1 MICNPFDINKAVDY
15 TDQQLF
21 DYWVNIGEDPGFD
34 KMMKPSTLMPM
45 IIVGSKGSGKTHIM
59 KYYSYELQKIRLSS
73 DKAPQTLAEKF
84 QKESFIGV
92 YVRCSGLNADTFSGK
107 GVSDNVWQGI
117 FDYYWELWLG
127 ERVLSTII
135 DLQKQSIINDF
146 SEQELVGRIL
156 SLFLG
161 EHAQC
166 QNLRELKDYFIHL
179 QKQLLFEVHNFL
191 FQGKQLPQVEIK
203 LAVSSITYG
212 IPSILQSTVPYFKD
226 RHILYLI
233 DEYENFSE
241 SQQQLIQSLLREKP
255 TACTIRI
262 GTRPYGIR
270 TYYTLGKVEENISG
284 SEFEELRLDDWI
296 RNSDNYK
303 DYIKQ
308 ICISRLKG
316 SNLSFRDSD
325 KIEDLIEE
333 ITPSDIEQQASKRKS
348 YGNLFIN
355 LRKNLKAYR
364 HQKLTDEEIESLI
377 QCITFAPNLIV
388 ERSCVVL
395 LYRRLKAKSTTL
407 IEDAKAI
414 HEQAERYLEG
424 DKAPENGV
432 ASYLS
437 HYRREMIDS
446 VARLANIQIPYY
458 GLDTLIELSCGT
470 PRTILRLLKHA
481 FSRQYF
487 NTGKAPF
494 EKGQVLKAEAQQ
506 IGIDNTNAWFF
517 EENRV
522 PGDNIGV
529 KDVVK
534 RLGNFLQSIRFS
546 DLPPQCSINIFSVPD
561 GLSEEAQSAINT
573 LVLYSYL
580 IDQDE
585 RRRKNS
591 DNKAHVYRLNSILLP
606 KWELSLEK
614 RGNVEL
620 TKEDAEVIFN
630 PSRCEEYDKHI
641 KNKLTAYNFP
651 FTAKADDKAVGEE
664 LFLF

>member
-1 MICNPFDINKAVDY
+1 MISNPFDINKAVDY

-21 DYWVNIGEDPGFD
+21 DYWVNIGEDSGFD

-45 IIVGSKGSGKTHIM
+45 IIIGSKGSGKTHIM

-73 DKAPQTLAEKF
+73 NNLSQTLAEKF
-84 QKESFIGV
+84 QKESFIGI

-107 GVSDNVWQGI
+107 GVSESIWQGI
-117 FDYYWELWLG
+117 FNYYWELWLG
-127 ERVLSTII
+127 ERVLSTTI
-135 DLQKQSIINDF
+135 DLQKRSIISDF
-146 SEQELVGRIL
+146 SEHELVNRIL

-166 QNLRELKDYFIHL
+166 HTLEELKDYFINL
-179 QKQLLFEVHNFL
+179 QKLLLFEVHNFL
-191 FQGKQLPQVEIK
+191 FQGKQLPRVEIK
-203 LAVSSITYG
+203 LNVSSITYG
-212 IPSILQSTVPYFKD
+212 IPSILQTTVPFFKD
-226 RHILYLI
+226 RHLLYLI

-284 SEFEELRLDDWI
+284 SEFEELHLDDWI

-303 DYIKQ
+303 DYIRK

-316 SNLSFRDSD
+316 SNLSIRDYD

-333 ITPSDIEQQASKRKS
+333 VTPINIEEQASKRKS
-348 YGNLFIN
+348 YGNLFVN

-364 HQKLTDEEIESLI
+364 HQKLTDKDIEAI
-377 QCITFAPNLIV
+377 VQCISFAPNYIV
-388 ERSCVVL
+388 ERSCVAL
-395 LYRRLKAKSTTL
+395 LYRQLKGKTTTVL
-407 IEDAKAI
+407 EDAKAI
-414 HEQAERYLEG
+414 HEHAVKYLEG
-424 DKAPENGV
+424 DKDNNI

-437 HYRREMIDS
+437 YYRHEMIDS
-446 VARLANIQIPYY
+446 VARLANIRIPYY
-458 GLDTLIELSCGT
+458 GLKTLIELSCGT

-494 EKGQVLKAEAQQ
+494 EKGQVLKADAQQ

-522 PGDNIGV
+522 PGDNIDV
-529 KDVVK
+529 KNVVK

-546 DLPPQCSINIFSVPD
+546 DLPPQCSINIFSVPE
-561 GLSEEAQSAINT
+561 GLSQEAQSTINT

-580 IDQDE
+580 IEQDD
-585 RRRKNS
+585 RRRKNT
-591 DNKAHVYRLNSILLP
+591 DNKTQVYRLNSILLP

-651 FTAKADDKAVGEE
+651 FTAKDGERADGKE
-664 LFLF
+664 LSLF

>member
-1 MICNPFDINKAVDY
+1 MISNPFDINKAVDY

-21 DYWVNIGEDPGFD
+21 DYWVNIGGDPGFD

-45 IIVGSKGSGKTHIM
+45 IIIGSKGSGKTHIM
-59 KYYSYELQKIRLSS
+59 KYYSYELQKIRLLS
-73 DKAPQTLAEKF
+73 DKVPQTLAQKF
-84 QKESFIGV
+84 QSETFIGI

-107 GVSDNVWQGI
+107 GVADSVWQGI

-127 ERVLSTII
+127 ERVLSTVI
-135 DLQKQSIINDF
+135 DLQKQSIISDF
-146 SEQELVGRIL
+146 SEQDLVGRIHA
-156 SLFLG
+156 LFLG

-166 QNLRELKDYFIHL
+166 HTLQELKDYFIHL

-191 FQGKQLPQVEIK
+191 FQGKPLPQVEIK
-203 LAVSSITYG
+203 LNVSSITYG

-296 RNSDNYK
+296 RNSEDYK
-303 DYIKQ
+303 DYIKR
-308 ICISRLKG
+308 ICVSRLKG
-316 SNLSFRDSD
+316 SNLSIKDSD
-325 KIEDLIEE
+325 KLEELIEE
-333 ITPSDIEQQASKRKS
+333 ITPTDIEQQASKRKS
-348 YGNLFIN
+348 YGNLFVN

-364 HQKLTDEEIESLI
+364 HQKLTDEEIESVI

-395 LYRRLKAKSTTL
+395 LYRRLKAKSATL
-407 IEDAKAI
+407 IDDAKAI
-414 HEQAERYLEG
+414 HEQAVQYLKGE
-424 DKAPENGV
+424 KENDIAG
-432 ASYLS
+432 YLS
-437 HYRREMIDS
+437 YYHHDMIDS
-446 VARLANIQIPYY
+446 VARLANIRIPYY
-458 GLDTLIELSCGT
+458 GLNTLIELSCGT

-561 GLSEEAQSAINT
+561 GLSEEAQSTINT

-606 KWELSLEK
+606 KWELSLER

-630 PSRCEEYDKHI
+630 PSRSEEYDKHI

-651 FTAKADDKAVGEE
+651 FTAKADDRAVGEE

>member
-1 MICNPFDINKAVDY
+1 MISNPFDINKAVDY

-21 DYWVNIGEDPGFD
+21 DYWVNIGGDSGFD

-45 IIVGSKGSGKTHIM
+45 IIIGSKGSGKTHIM
-59 KYYSYELQKIRLSS
+59 KYYSYELQKIRLAA
-73 DKAPQTLAEKF
+73 DPTPLTLAEKF

-107 GVSDNVWQGI
+107 GVTEDIWQSI

-135 DLQKQSIINDF
+135 DLQKESIISNY
-146 SEQELVGRIL
+146 SERDNVNRIL

-161 EHAQC
+161 EHEHCSTIQ
-166 QNLRELKDYFIHL
+166 ELKDYFISL

-191 FQGKQLPQVEIK
+191 FQGKQIPNVEVK
-203 LAVSSITYG
+203 LNISSITYG
-212 IPSILQSTVPYFKD
+212 IPSILQATVPFFKD

-241 SQQQLIQSLLREKP
+241 GQQLLIQSLLREKP
-255 TACTIRI
+255 TACSIRI

-270 TYYTLGKVEENISG
+270 TYYTLGKVEENIAG
-284 SEFEELRLDDWI
+284 SEFDELRLDDWI
-296 RNSDNYK
+296 RSSDNYTC
-303 DYIKQ
+303 YIKD
-308 ICISRLKG
+308 IITSRLKG
-316 SNLSFRDSD
+316 SNLSINDTD
-325 KIEDLIEE
+325 DLELLIEK
-333 ITPSDIEQQASKRKS
+333 ITASDIEEQASKKKS
-348 YGNLFIN
+348 YGNLFVN

-364 HQKLTDEEIESLI
+364 YQKLSDDEIDAIVKIIS
-377 QCITFAPNLIV
+377 FAPNLIV
-388 ERSCVVL
+388 ERSCVAL
-395 LYRRLKAKSTTL
+395 LYRKLKAKSTNLVNEVSL
-407 IEDAKAI
+407 IQS
-414 HEQAERYLEG
+414 QASQYLAG
-424 DKAPENGV
+424 DRSPENEI
-432 ASYLS
+432 AKFLSYFRS
-437 HYRREMIDS
+437 DMVDS
-446 VARLANIQIPYY
+446 IARLANIRIPYY

-470 PRTILRLLKHA
+470 PRTILRMLKHA

-494 EKGQVLKAEAQQ
+494 ERVQVLKVEAQQ

-529 KDVVK
+529 KEVVK

-561 GLSEEAQSAINT
+561 DLSSEAQSTIDT

-580 IDQDE
+580 IDQNV

-591 DNKAHVYRLNSILLP
+591 DNKTRVYCLNSILLP

-620 TKEDAEVIFN
+620 NKEDAEIIFN
-630 PSRCEEYDKHI
+630 PNRSAEYDKYV
-641 KNKLTAYNFP
+641 KNKLAAYNFP
-651 FTAKADDKAVGEE
+651 FTLKAEAGASVEE
-664 LFLF
+664 YSLF

>member
-1 MICNPFDINKAVDY
+1 MISNPFDINKAVDY

-21 DYWVNIGEDPGFD
+21 DYWVNIGGDPGFD

-45 IIVGSKGSGKTHIM
+45 IIIGSKGSGKTHIM
-59 KYYSYELQKIRLSS
+59 KYYSYELQKIRLLS
-73 DKAPQTLAEKF
+73 DKVPQTLAQKF
-84 QKESFIGV
+84 QSETFIGI

-107 GVSDNVWQGI
+107 GVSDSVWQGI

-135 DLQKQSIINDF
+135 DLQKQSIINNF
-146 SEQELVGRIL
+146 SEQDLVGRIH

-166 QNLRELKDYFIHL
+166 HTLQELKDYFIHL

-191 FQGKQLPQVEIK
+191 FQGKPLPQVEIK
-203 LAVSSITYG
+203 LNVSSITYG

-296 RNSDNYK
+296 RNSEDYK
-303 DYIKQ
+303 DYIKR
-308 ICISRLKG
+308 ICVSRLKG
-316 SNLSFRDSD
+316 SNLSIKDSD
-325 KIEDLIEE
+325 KLEELIEE
-333 ITPSDIEQQASKRKS
+333 ITPTDIEQQASKRKS
-348 YGNLFIN
+348 YGNLFVN

-364 HQKLTDEEIESLI
+364 HQKLTDEEIESVI

-395 LYRRLKAKSTTL
+395 LYRRLKAKSATL
-407 IEDAKAI
+407 IDDAKAI
-414 HEQAERYLEG
+414 HEQAVQYLKGE
-424 DKAPENGV
+424 KENDIAG
-432 ASYLS
+432 YLS
-437 HYRREMIDS
+437 YYHHDMIDS
-446 VARLANIQIPYY
+446 VARLANIRIPYY
-458 GLDTLIELSCGT
+458 GLNTLIELSCGI

-561 GLSEEAQSAINT
+561 GLSEEAQSTINT

-630 PSRCEEYDKHI
+630 PSRSEEYDKHI

-651 FTAKADDKAVGEE
+651 FTAKADDRAVGEE

>member
-1 MICNPFDINKAVDY
+1 MISNPFDINKAVDY

-21 DYWVNIGEDPGFD
+21 DYWVNIGEDSGFD

-73 DKAPQTLAEKF
+73 DKAPQSLAEKF
-84 QKESFIGV
+84 QKESFIGI
-92 YVRCSGLNADTFSGK
+92 YVRCSGLNADTFTGK
-107 GVSDNVWQGI
+107 GVSDDVWQGI

-146 SEQELVGRIL
+146 SEQILVNNIL

-161 EHAQC
+161 EHAEC
-166 QNLRELKDYFIHL
+166 QALQELKDYFIHL

-191 FQGKQLPQVEIK
+191 FQGKQLPNVEIK
-203 LAVSSITYG
+203 LNVSSITYG
-212 IPSILQSTVPYFKD
+212 IPSILQATVPYFKD

-270 TYYTLGKVEENISG
+270 TYYTLGRIEENISG

-303 DYIKQ
+303 EYIKK
-308 ICISRLKG
+308 ICISRLQG
-316 SNLSFRDSD
+316 SNLSCRESD
-325 KIEDLIEE
+325 KIEDLIEV
-333 ITPSDIEQQASKRKS
+333 ITPTNIEEQASKRKS
-348 YGNLFIN
+348 YGNLFVN

-364 HQKLTDEEIESLI
+364 HQKLTDDEIEAVV
-377 QCITFAPNLIV
+377 QCVTFAPNLII
-388 ERSCVVL
+388 ERSCVAL
-395 LYRRLKAKSTTL
+395 LYKQLKAKTTSVL
-407 IEDAKAI
+407 EDAKAI
-414 HEQAERYLEG
+414 REQAVKYV
-424 DKAPENGV
+424 NGEKETDI
-432 ASYLS
+432 AGYLS
-437 HYRREMIDS
+437 YYRHDMIDS
-446 VARLANIQIPYY
+446 IARLANIRIPYY

-522 PGDNIGV
+522 PGDIIGV

-534 RLGNFLQSIRFS
+534 RLGNFLQSLRFS

-561 GLSEEAQSAINT
+561 GLSEEAQTTINT

>member
-1 MICNPFDINKAVDY
+1 MISNPFDINKAVDY

-21 DYWVNIGEDPGFD
+21 DYWVNIGGDPGFD

-45 IIVGSKGSGKTHIM
+45 IIIGSKGSGKTHIM
-59 KYYSYELQKIRLSS
+59 KYYSYELQKIRLLS
-73 DKAPQTLAEKF
+73 DKAPQTLAQKF
-84 QKESFIGV
+84 QKESFIGI

-107 GVSDNVWQGI
+107 GVSDSVWQGI

-146 SEQELVGRIL
+146 SEQDLVGRIH

-166 QNLRELKDYFIHL
+166 HTLQELKDYFIHL

-191 FQGKQLPQVEIK
+191 FQGKPLPQVEIK
-203 LAVSSITYG
+203 LNVSSITYG

-296 RNSDNYK
+296 RNSEDYK
-303 DYIKQ
+303 DYIKR
-308 ICISRLKG
+308 ICVSRLKG
-316 SNLSFRDSD
+316 SNLSIKDSD
-325 KIEDLIEE
+325 KLEELIEE
-333 ITPSDIEQQASKRKS
+333 ITPTDIEQQASKRKS
-348 YGNLFIN
+348 YGNLFVN

-364 HQKLTDEEIESLI
+364 HQKLTDEEIESVI

-395 LYRRLKAKSTTL
+395 LYRRLKAKSATL
-407 IEDAKAI
+407 IDDAKAI
-414 HEQAERYLEG
+414 HEQAVQYLKGE
-424 DKAPENGV
+424 KENDIAG
-432 ASYLS
+432 YLS
-437 HYRREMIDS
+437 YYHHDMIDS
-446 VARLANIQIPYY
+446 VARLANIRIPYY
-458 GLDTLIELSCGT
+458 GLNTLIELSCGT

-487 NTGKAPF
+487 DTGKAPF

-522 PGDNIGV
+522 PGDIIGV

-534 RLGNFLQSIRFS
+534 RLGNFLQSLRFS

-561 GLSEEAQSAINT
+561 GLSEEAQSTINT

-630 PSRCEEYDKHI
+630 PSHSEEYDKHI

>member
-1 MICNPFDINKAVDY
+1 MISNPFDINKAVDY

-21 DYWVNIGEDPGFD
+21 DYWVNIGGDPGFD

-45 IIVGSKGSGKTHIM
+45 IIIGSKGSGKTHIM

-84 QKESFIGV
+84 QKESFIGI

-107 GVSDNVWQGI
+107 GVADSVWQGI

-127 ERVLSTII
+127 ERVLSTVI

-146 SEQELVGRIL
+146 SEQDLVGRIH

-166 QNLRELKDYFIHL
+166 HTLQELKDYFIHL

-203 LAVSSITYG
+203 LDVSSVTYG
-212 IPSILQSTVPYFKD
+212 IPSILQATVPYFKD

-255 TACTIRI
+255 TACTVRI

-296 RNSDNYK
+296 RNSEDYK
-303 DYIKQ
+303 DYIKR
-308 ICISRLKG
+308 ICVSRLKG
-316 SNLSFRDSD
+316 SNLSIKDSD
-325 KIEDLIEE
+325 KLEELIEE
-333 ITPSDIEQQASKRKS
+333 ITPTDIEQQASKRKS
-348 YGNLFIN
+348 YGNLFVN

-364 HQKLTDEEIESLI
+364 HQKLTDEEIESVI

-395 LYRRLKAKSTTL
+395 LYRRLKAKSATL

-414 HEQAERYLEG
+414 HEQAVQYLKGE
-424 DKAPENGV
+424 KENDI

-437 HYRREMIDS
+437 YYHHDMIDS
-446 VARLANIQIPYY
+446 VARLANIRIPYY
-458 GLDTLIELSCGT
+458 GLNTLIELSCGT

-522 PGDNIGV
+522 PGDIIGV

-534 RLGNFLQSIRFS
+534 RLGNFLQSLRFS

-561 GLSEEAQSAINT
+561 GLSEEAQSTINT

-630 PSRCEEYDKHI
+630 PSRSEEYDKHI

-651 FTAKADDKAVGEE
+651 FTAKADDRAVGEE